1 MSPTYWFRKIFIQV
15 FFWEKFI
22 NLGEPK
28 WSNLHWKNAK
38 NFWRIPIWI
47 PNGPHGLLCYY
58 KSGKLL
64 LQTWTTFIINWGGI
78 TTNRGRF
85 FINRGSYYKSEDA
98 LQISA
103 QRTSSSIRRIHKNIY
118 KMIFLFIATIDKSH
132 LSQDRSRKENL
143 FILLQMNFYFL
154 LTLGAVKKGFLF
166 HPWKFTTK
174 KTEPDLEEH
183 SKFGKGY
190 NLNIL
195 YSTNFK

>member
-1 MSPTYWFRKIFIQV
+1 
-15 FFWEKFI
+15 
-22 NLGEPK
+22 
-28 WSNLHWKNAK
+28 
-38 NFWRIPIWI
+38 
-47 PNGPHGLLCYY
+47 
-58 KSGKLL
+58 
-64 LQTWTTFIINWGGI
+64 
-78 TTNRGRF
+78 
-85 FINRGSYYKSEDA
+85 
-98 LQISA
+98 
-103 QRTSSSIRRIHKNIY
+103 
-118 KMIFLFIATIDKSH
+118 MIFLFIATIDNSH